1 MGWLRDLFARRPAPA
16 PPPTPTPTPT
26 PTPVPP
32 PQPGPSPTP
41 TPGVQVHFTNAYASP
56 LQGLT
61 SEQVRAANQRTAQAD
76 PANPDRQLA
85 ALIDSIPPGGT
96 LDGAFFSIGMDTVV
110 DALIRAQ
117 QRGVRIRLVTERDY
131 HQTPDGVLRPAIAR
145 LKAAGISVLP
155 DDRGALM
162 HNKFLIANGQTVWT
176 GSYNITAH
184 GSYEENN
191 NAMRIDAPA
200 LAAAYTHEF
209 NKMHDW
215 LNFGLDTP
223 DNGNPLDDH
232 PSTRPIPLANGATVE
247 AYFSPYRAA
256 QAGARGALLD
266 AIRGARQRV
275 EFLAFSFTDDGLGDA
290 LAAKAAQGVK
300 VQGVFE
306 KSQAASR
313 VSEYKRLNPLEA
325 SLGGNLDVRIDT
337 NPSLMHHKVMI
348 IDDDT
353 LVMGSFNFS
362 QSAQSDNAENM
373 LVFRNAPDLVAAYRA
388 EFRRIQAIS
397 VE

>member
-1 MGWLRDLFARRPAPA
+1 VPGPG
-16 PPPTPTPTPT
+16 PTPS
-26 PTPVPP
+26 
-32 PQPGPSPTP
+32 PSV
-41 TPGVQVHFTNAYASP
+41 GVYFTNTYASP

-61 SEQVRAANQRTAQAD
+61 STQVREANQRTSQAD
-76 PANPDRQLA
+76 PNNPDRQLA
-85 ALIDSIPPGGT
+85 ALIDSIPAGGT
-96 LDGAFFSIGMDTVV
+96 LDGAFFSIGVDRVV
-110 DALIRAQ
+110 EALIRAQ
-117 QRGVRIRLVTERDY
+117 QRGVRLRLVTERDY
-131 HQTPDGVLRPAIAR
+131 FQTPDGALRPAIAR

-191 NAMRIDAPA
+191 NALRIESPE

-209 NKMHDW
+209 DKMHTW

-232 PSTRPIPLANGATVE
+232 PVARRIALPGGATVE
-247 AYFSPYRAA
+247 AHFSPYRVT

-266 AIRGARQRV
+266 VIRGARQRI
-275 EFLAFSFTDDGLGDA
+275 EFLAFSFTDDGIADA

-306 KSQAASR
+306 KTQAASR

-353 LVMGSFNFS
+353 LVVGSFNFS

-373 LVFRNAPDLVAAYRA
+373 LVFRNAPDMVAAYRA
-388 EFRRIQAIS
+388 EFQRIQAIS